1 MLIRKLL
8 PVIVVVCAVSA
19 TSLPGLAQGSGSSS
33 PLLRIQR
40 QTYDQ
45 DVCMLVRNDGQFHM
59 ERLAPGMGQSR
70 VYEGTL
76 PEAAM
81 SDLQKILNTDDMKSL
96 TQAKIQMALV
106 GEDRDQLLFAIDRD
120 GSWQSLHFTSG
131 ASRKPFKNAVD
142 PLVKWLDRY
151 KQQNNALANGVTNR
165 CMPPAESTTTTT
177 AAAATA
183 QAPKNLQQSSQN
195 PYMLRIVTDH
205 FETTTND
212 SASIVKGTMENGT
225 DVKVTRVCMVIYD
238 SGRYRMEKSK
248 QMYNA
253 PLQSQVYLDSLSDGQ
268 IKELRGILDAPEI
281 SKLQHATSAGAGGAR
296 EGETVNMA
304 VPRGSTTQVLSFA
317 SLFGVRTQQA
327 GMKDNLSTGVDEELN
342 NIKSLRKWLKS
353 NVEDKKVPQAKDA
366 ASTSCIPSQQPE

>member
-1 MLIRKLL
+1 MLI
-8 PVIVVVCAVSA
+8 
-19 TSLPGLAQGSGSSS
+19 
-33 PLLRIQR
+33 
-40 QTYDQ
+40 
-45 DVCMLVRNDGQFHM
+45 RNDGQYHL

-70 VYEGTL
+70 IYEGTL
-76 PEAAM
+76 PESAM
-81 SDLQKILNTDDMKSL
+81 SDLQKILNTDDMRSL
-96 TQAKIQMALV
+96 TQAKIHMALV
-106 GEDRDQLLFAIDRD
+106 GEDRDQLLVAIDRD

-131 ASRKPFKNAVD
+131 ASRKPFKNTID

-151 KQQNNALANGVTNR
+151 KQQNNALANATTTR
-165 CMPPAESTTTTT
+165 CIPPADSTTTTT
-177 AAAATA
+177 ATAAEA
-183 QAPKNLQQSSQN
+183 QATKSLQQSAKN
-195 PYMLRIVTDH
+195 PYTLRIVTDH
-205 FETTTND
+205 FETSSND
-212 SASIVKGTMENGT
+212 SAGIVKGMVESGT

-253 PLQSQVYLDSLSDGQ
+253 PLQSQIYLDSLSDGQ
-268 IKELRGILDAPEI
+268 IKNLRSLLDAPEI
-281 SKLQHATSAGAGGAR
+281 SKLQHSTSNGVGGAR

-304 VPRGSTTQVLSFA
+304 VPRASTTQVLSFA

-342 NIKSLRKWLKS
+342 NIKPLRKWLKS